1 MSVNIPAVSRALFEF
16 AAEIA
21 THDRPVTG
29 VQWYR
34 PEAYDSAAVLHFRHT
49 PIIPRAVHDALC
61 PRLSVLI
68 DDQVKEVLV
77 CDTCSLA
84 IENGAG

>member
-1 MSVNIPAVSRALFEF
+1 MSHVNIPAVSRALFEL

-21 THDRPVTG
+21 THDRSIAG
-29 VQWYR
+29 VQWYTS
-34 PEAYDSAAVLHFRHT
+34 DSWDERIVHT
-49 PIIPRAVHDALC
+49 PILPRAVHDALC
-61 PRLSVLI
+61 PRLSVLF
-68 DDQVKEVLV
+68 DDQTKEILV

>member
-1 MSVNIPAVSRALFEF
+1 MSHVNIPAVSRALFEF

-29 VQWYR
+29 VQWYTS
-34 PEAYDSAAVLHFRHT
+34 DSWDPQVRT
-49 PIIPRAVHDALC
+49 PILPRAVHDALC

-68 DDQVKEVLV
+68 DDQAKEVLV
-77 CDTCSLA
+77 CDTCFLA

>member
-21 THDRPVTG
+21 THDRAVVGVEWYLPEGRGGGMVPV
-29 VQWYR
+29 
-34 PEAYDSAAVLHFRHT
+34 L
-49 PIIPRAVHDALC
+49 PRAVHDALC
-61 PRLSVLI
+61 PRLSVVI
-68 DDQVKEVLV
+68 DDQVKEILV
-77 CDTCSLA
+77 CDSCSLA

>member
-34 PEAYDSAAVLHFRHT
+34 PESPTEGVILRHRYT
-49 PIIPRAVHDALC
+49 PIVPRAVHDALC

-84 IENGAG
+84 VENGAA